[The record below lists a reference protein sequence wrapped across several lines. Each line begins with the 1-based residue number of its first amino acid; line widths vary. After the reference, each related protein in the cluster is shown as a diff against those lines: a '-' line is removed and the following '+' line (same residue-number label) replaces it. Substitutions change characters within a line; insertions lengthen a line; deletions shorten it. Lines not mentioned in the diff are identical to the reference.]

1 MEDWGE
7 WQPPCISTG
16 IEPSNINFG
25 LRQTKQRME
34 REERNKSQSLNIAES
49 LPVQSKEVIKKKVSF
64 PGGYIEEEDT
74 EEGER
79 AIIPSKYKEAKE
91 PNIIKEPEAKPVQQ
105 PILEVIKEKTP
116 VKKQESEIFLS
127 KLTHKDSA
135 PRKSLIKEEDG
146 DLIIEKVM
154 KKVLDQKIHLTMEEI
169 LTISP
174 SFTDQLKFLSEKEKY
189 LMSMQSINN
198 QEQLVTPEEVIIDK
212 KMHYACQPVTQNQS
226 TSMTAKYH
234 KPMV

>member
-34 REERNKSQSLNIAES
+34 REERNKSQSLNIPEK

-79 AIIPSKYKEAKE
+79 VIIPSKYKEAKE
-91 PNIIKEPEAKPVQQ
+91 PNIIKEPESKPVQQ

-116 VKKQESEIFLS
+116 VKKQESEKLFS

-135 PRKSLIKEEDG
+135 PRKLLIKEEDG
-146 DLIIEKVM
+146 ESIIEKVM
-154 KKVLDQKIHLTMEEI
+154 KKFLDQKIHLTLEGI

-174 SFTDQLKFLSEKEKY
+174 SFTDQLKFLSEKGKKY
-189 LMSMQSINN
+189 LMSMKSINN

-212 KMHYACQPVTQNQS
+212 KCTMLVP
-226 TSMTAKYH
+226 
-234 KPMV
+234 